1 MPINTAAPV
10 NIEAPVM
17 ANRWVIPV
25 WYVEHGPGGDFLHVD
40 LQAVLV
46 HTEERPVVGSNPPA
60 TTTVE
65 IVDACTTM
73 PRRTYSGKRL
83 AAMMDVAG
91 AEYEALAVAGSSRA
105 AAFYGAVK
113 SVLYAAR
120 QVDGDI
126 PADGVL
132 G

>member
-1 MPINTAAPV
+1 MPINTTKSV
-10 NIEAPVM
+10 NIETPKQ
-17 ANRWVIPV
+17 ANRWIIPV

-46 HTEERPVVGSNPPA
+46 HAEERPVVGSDPPA

-65 IVDACTTM
+65 VIDACTPM
-73 PRRTYSGKRL
+73 PRRTYSGARL
-83 AAMMDVAG
+83 TAMLEDAG
-91 AEYEALAVAGSSRA
+91 VRYEALVAKGSTRA

-113 SVLYAAR
+113 GVLYAAR
-120 QVDGDI
+120 QADGDI